1 VGFNPIFKNSTK
13 LHIKTKRLGTLRN
26 NNIRVNMKKSQKQ
39 KTFMKK
45 LKTELG
51 KKFKKS
57 EKEKLKLKKKNGPKK
72 KAEK

>member
-1 VGFNPIFKNSTK
+1 
-13 LHIKTKRLGTLRN
+13 
-26 NNIRVNMKKSQKQ
+26 MKKSQKQ